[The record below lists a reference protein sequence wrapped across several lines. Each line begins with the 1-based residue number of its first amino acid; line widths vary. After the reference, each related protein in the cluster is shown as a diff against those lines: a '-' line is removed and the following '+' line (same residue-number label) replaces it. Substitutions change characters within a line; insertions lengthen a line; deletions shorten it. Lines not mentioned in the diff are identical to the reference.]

1 MSVVGSPG
9 SPVVLMTVVLNVQ
22 VRCEGSRCEVCRLL
36 RGVVVRASEL
46 ACRLS

>member
-22 VRCEGSRCEVCRLL
+22 VRCEGSQCEVPFEVSLVSCR
-36 RGVVVRASEL
+36 V
-46 ACRLS
+46 